1 MGRWRP
7 SRVSVTS
14 VVVAAAV
21 GLVSEFAASTV
32 NVSWWW
38 WPFVTWAGVGVLV
51 VAAVAVDVVRHRS
64 EPDAAGSAD
73 SNDRVFGAI
82 PHVAWHWQDRPTE
95 AKELRRA
102 MGRKG
107 RAALVALPGQ
117 RGVGKSQLAAQY
129 ARQCIADRY
138 DLVAWINA
146 ESGPVTDLALL
157 AERLGLRSSADAAP
171 EDLAAAVR
179 GWLERDNGGRRLVV
193 FDNVGSPDALT
204 ELLPSTGTT
213 KVLVTT
219 NRQEFTSMAGVTL
232 ASAYESAGRLD
243 EAIGLHQATLADRE
257 RVLGPDHPT
266 TVTVRSILAAVRH
279 ANVED

>member
-1 MGRWRP
+1 M
-7 SRVSVTS
+7 TS